1 MNRKLTSPLLLTIVM
16 VGLSCEDQGSMN
28 NRGRLKPHEPTSF
41 FADTNSSRP
50 LVEGTVH
57 RDLAFQTPPG
67 NDFPFPITRK
77 DLLRGQERYNIYCA
91 VCHGQVGEGDGMI
104 VQRGFTNPPSFHI
117 DRLRDA
123 PPGYAVQVMTNGFGA
138 MYSYSDRVNLE
149 DRWRISAYIR
159 ALQFSQRADPKQ
171 LPPED
176 QQKISAASAATL
188 PTTRNT
194 Q

>member
-1 MNRKLTSPLLLTIVM
+1 MTRTVTSSLLLLTLIL
-16 VGLSCEDQGSMN
+16 GCEDQGSMN
-28 NRGRLKPHEPTSF
+28 NRGRLKPHEPTAF
-41 FADTNSSRP
+41 FADNNSSRP
-50 LVEGTVH
+50 ILEGTVH
-57 RDLAFQTPPG
+57 RDLAFATPIG

-77 DLLRGQERYNIYCA
+77 DLVRGQERYNIYCA

-104 VQRGFTNPPSFHI
+104 VRRGFTKPPSFHI

-123 PPGYAVQVMTNGFGA
+123 PPGHAVQVMTNGFGA

-159 ALQFSQRADPKQ
+159 ALQFSQRADPRQ

-176 QQKISAASAATL
+176 QQQIQKMSQTK
-188 PTTRNT
+188 
-194 Q
+194 